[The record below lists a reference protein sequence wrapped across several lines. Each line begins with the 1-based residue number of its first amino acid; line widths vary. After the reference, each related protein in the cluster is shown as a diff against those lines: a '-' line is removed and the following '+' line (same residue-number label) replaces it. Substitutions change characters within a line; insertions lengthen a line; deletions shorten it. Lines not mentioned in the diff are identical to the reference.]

1 MELQHLMIAK
11 TVRTCFPIA
20 AGAVAEKAE
29 EINKLNVFPV
39 PDGDTGTNMSLTL
52 QSVVKELSALPV
64 DADMEAIAGAITH
77 GSLMGA
83 RGNSGV
89 IPSQILRGV
98 AEGLVGATEPA
109 TSAHIAAALRRAV
122 KVAFQAVRKPVEG
135 TILTVLR
142 DISTKADECEKK
154 RMTAEEA
161 LDAIVVE
168 AYQSVART
176 PDLLP
181 VLKENGVV
189 DSGAFGFA
197 IFLENFVAAALG
209 RASNIEDF
217 SATFDADADSAKAG
231 ALDRVKIEANDDWEG
246 SEYRYCNEFLFKAEK
261 HFDEDKVLQFLA
273 SMGDCELL
281 VGAYPDYKV
290 HVHSNTPNLV
300 LEHMLQFGQV
310 YEVFIHNM
318 DLEVAERTAKI
329 HADQEAAAEPAKPL
343 GFVAV
348 AAGSGEAEILK
359 SLGVDVVVSGG
370 QTMNPSTADLLDAVA
385 KVNAEAVIILPNNG
399 NIRMAAEAAAN
410 ACEDKR
416 VVVVPT
422 KTVPQAFSALFAIMP
437 DSGVDDVVEAMC
449 DAYSEVRD
457 GEVTRAVRDSS
468 ASDGSPIHSGDVMGI
483 IAGSID
489 IVGSDVLQVTVDC
502 INRMMDEEEGD
513 SLTIL
518 AGEELSDDAFQEI
531 LDAIEEAQPD
541 LEIDSHRG
549 EQPLYPVI
557 FSIE

>member
-89 IPSQILRGV
+89 ITSQILRGV

-422 KTVPQAFSALFAIMP
+422 KSVPQAFSALFAVMP
-437 DSGVDDVVEAMC
+437 DAGVDDVVEAMC

>member
-1 MELQHLMIAK
+1 MITK
-11 TVRTCFPIA
+11 TIRTCFPIA
-20 AGAVAEKAE
+20 AAAVSEKAE
-29 EINKLNVFPV
+29 DINKLNVFPV

-52 QSVVKELSALPV
+52 ASVVKELAALPA

-89 IPSQILRGV
+89 ITSQILRGC
-98 AEGLVGATEPA
+98 AEGLVGATDPA
-109 TSAHIAAALRRAV
+109 TSADVAAALRNAV
-122 KVAFQAVRKPVEG
+122 KVAFKAVRKPVEG

-142 DISTKADECEKK
+142 DISTRADASAKAGDSLED
-154 RMTAEEA
+154 A

-209 RASNIEDF
+209 RTTEVADI
-217 SATFDADADSAKAG
+217 ATTFDATTDSARDA

-246 SEYRYCNEFLFKAEK
+246 SEYRYCNEFLFKADAP
-261 HFDEDKVLQFLA
+261 FDEDECLKFLA

-281 VGAYPDYKV
+281 VGAYPDYKI

-300 LEHMLQFGQV
+300 LEHMLQLGQI

-318 DLEVAERTAKI
+318 DMESAERTAKI
-329 HADQEAAAEPAKPL
+329 HADEETAGEPAKAL

-348 AAGSGEAEILK
+348 AAGSGEAEILT

-385 KVNAEAVIILPNNG
+385 KVNAEAVIILPNNS
-399 NIRMAAEAAAN
+399 NIRMAAEAAAT
-410 ACEDKR
+410 ACEDKK

-422 KTVPQAFSALFAIMP
+422 KTVPQAFSALFAVLP
-437 DSGVDDVVEAMC
+437 DSTLDDAVEAMTEAA
-449 DAYSEVRD
+449 DEVRD
-457 GEVTRAVRDSS
+457 GEVTRAVRDSQ
-468 ASDGSPIHSGDVMGI
+468 ASDGSPIHAGDVMGI
-483 IAGSID
+483 INDSID
-489 IVGSDVLQVTVDC
+489 IVGSDIKQVTLDC
-502 INRMMDEEEGD
+502 INRMQEEDEGD

-518 AGEELSDDAFQEI
+518 AGVDMDDEAFQDI

-541 LEIDSHRG
+541 LEIDAHRG
-549 EQPLYPVI
+549 EQPLYPII